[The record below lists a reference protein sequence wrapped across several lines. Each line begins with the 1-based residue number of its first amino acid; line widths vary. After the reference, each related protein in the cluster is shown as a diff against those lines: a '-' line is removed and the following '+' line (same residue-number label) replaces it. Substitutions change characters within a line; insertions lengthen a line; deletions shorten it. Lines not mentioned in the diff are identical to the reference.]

1 MSPLCVIAKEA
12 PYVTEAWH
20 YDWDQRSARCMH
32 SLSTSRHRK
41 SWLRSFLLQ
50 KTIKLFSQQQ
60 HLGNYRNHLR
70 SPVSFFSPLFLV
82 KFKSFFCVLLVF
94 MQFSVWWYWG
104 EYVVKLNLCVCPIF
118 FYGLGAIELTF
129 WELQD
134 FLGGG
139 LGWKEPFGLWASFP
153 LIPLVF
159 FNIVKIHK
167 AVLSKRTKR
176 WNK

>member
-70 SPVSFFSPLFLV
+70 SPVSFFPLYFQSNLKAFLCTSSLYAVQCLVILGGICSEIKFVCLSNIFLWPRGNRIDFLRAAGLLGRRLGV
-82 KFKSFFCVLLVF
+82 K
-94 MQFSVWWYWG
+94 
-104 EYVVKLNLCVCPIF
+104 
-118 FYGLGAIELTF
+118 GAIWLV
-129 WELQD
+129 
-134 FLGGG
+134 G
-139 LGWKEPFGLWASFP
+139 LFSSNSFGLF
-153 LIPLVF
+153 
-159 FNIVKIHK
+159 
-167 AVLSKRTKR
+167 
-176 WNK
+176 